1 MKTKMKTNTLFILI
15 VSLVCTISCKAQ
27 VSVANLNGT
36 SWKMVSPVNE
46 YASTV
51 WTFSKTQV
59 IDTATFF
66 DDNEVIKNYSQYY
79 LSKTK
84 PASFNNALVGKSVKG
99 DYLVTYSTKRKRMDW
114 YTIMSLDLKKGDMY
128 LFREQRPDEIGGCN
142 VTIHFKLIS
151 K

>member
-15 VSLVCTISCKAQ
+15 VSLMCTISCKAQ
-27 VSVANLNGT
+27 VTLTELNGT
-36 SWKMVSPVNE
+36 SWEIVSPVNE
-46 YASTV
+46 YARRV

-59 IDTATFF
+59 TQTSTYF
-66 DDNEVIKNYSQYY
+66 DDNEVIRNYSQYY

-114 YTIMSLDLKKGDMY
+114 YTIMSLDLRKGDMY
-128 LFREQRPDEIGGCN
+128 LFREARPDEVGGAN
-142 VTIHFKLIS
+142 VTIHLKLI